1 MGLGHDLRFASEEDI
16 SWSPQIARGR
26 SATRF
31 DELNATISLHARPDP
46 RLLNV
51 WADLREFSGL
61 VNEAAA
67 KRARLPMEIASR
79 LATSV
84 PYRLLR
90 LTVDEGQKFT
100 HTGPVSLH
108 ELLRL
113 CMLAY
118 SKMLLVKLPGVGKKM
133 TVLAKGLKDSL
144 TAWHCDLQ
152 LRTVRDGVSRDLLG
166 ARSLLLW
173 GTFVASVSIF
183 EDFDEDWLDEILVQT
198 VWVLGLQGWGEVRA
212 MLKDFLWIDLVFDQP
227 GERLFRLFSAEQRK
241 EKGHQPKCQVDVDEV
256 ALGS

>member
-1 MGLGHDLRFASEEDI
+1 MFSSIDIGLAMGLGHDLRFARKEDI
-16 SWSPQIARGR
+16 SWSPHIAWGR

-31 DELNATISLHARPDP
+31 DELHPAVSLHARPDP

-61 VNEAAA
+61 VNDAAA
-67 KRARLPMEIASR
+67 KGARLPMEIASR

-90 LTVDEGQKFT
+90 LRVDEGQEAT
-100 HTGPVSLH
+100 RTGPVALH

-118 SKMLLVKLPGVGKKM
+118 AKMLLVKLPGVGKKM

-183 EDFDEDWLDEILVQT
+183 EDLDEGWLNEILVQT
-198 VWVLGLQGWGEVRA
+198 VWVLGLRGWGEARA
-212 MLKDFLWIDLVFDQP
+212 SLKDFLWIDLLLDQP
-227 GERLFRLFSAEQRK
+227 GERLFRRSPAEQSK
-241 EKGHQPKCQVDVDEV
+241 E
-256 ALGS
+256 